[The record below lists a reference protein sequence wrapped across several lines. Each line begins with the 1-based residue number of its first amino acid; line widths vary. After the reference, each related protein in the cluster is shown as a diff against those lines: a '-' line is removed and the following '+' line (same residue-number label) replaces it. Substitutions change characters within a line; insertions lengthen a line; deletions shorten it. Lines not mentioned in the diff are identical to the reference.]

1 MKKYVLALAIIIY
14 STSLMAQTEF
24 DAVKLLQTDISGT
37 ARYMGMAGSMGAVGG
52 DATAIKDNPAG
63 IGLYTRSELMSTG
76 KMLLQKSNSNW
87 YSGTGYFSHSNI
99 GLNNFSFV
107 LVPSSL
113 KKQIKNKKDKKRK
126 RGSSF
131 SNNFSFSYNRLKDFN
146 RSMYVGSDINANN
159 VQSSIS
165 VYMEDLAR
173 NTIGFDGTG
182 SAFGNYPWILDLA
195 NQSGLIQKKNTNPWS
210 SILTPSESIKPSYYI
225 KEKGA
230 IDQYSLGWAGT
241 YENFIHLGA
250 TVNFQTINYTAVG
263 KYTEKYEVSG
273 TMHLNDSI
281 NTKGTGISINVG
293 AIVNPTD
300 YLRIGLSVKSPTV
313 YALVDNSSG
322 NMIYDKT
329 NLSKKTPLATVNYKL
344 QNLLQ
349 ISLSTAYLVDTRGL
363 ISAQFDYALNSRA
376 RLLSEDG
383 GIDYYMAE
391 NQSMKRNISN
401 MYTIKVGGEFN
412 ITENITARAGLAY
425 SNSPT
430 KSSGDI
436 SQPTSEVIGVA
447 NNKRVDTQYFLGN
460 STIFESIGVGYH
472 TEKWSVDVAFTN
484 KNLKEDFYPYNDL
497 KLSELNKNTAGIVK
511 TSLNNIVVS
520 FGYKL

>member
-24 DAVKLLQTDISGT
+24 DAAKLLQTDISGT

-63 IGLYTRSELMSTG
+63 LGLYTRSELMGTG

-87 YSGTGYFSHSNI
+87 YSGTGYFSQSKM

-113 KKQIKNKKDKKRK
+113 KKGTKDKKDKKRK

-131 SNNFSFSYNRLKDFN
+131 SHNFSFSYNRLKDFN
-146 RSMYVGSDINANN
+146 RSMYVESDINANN

-182 SAFGNYPWILDLA
+182 SAFGNNPWILDLA
-195 NQSGLIQKKNTNPWS
+195 NQTGLIKNEKDNTWTTN
-210 SILTPSESIKPSYYI
+210 LNGDESIKPSYYI
-225 KEKGA
+225 KEKGS

-263 KYTEKYEVSG
+263 KYTEKYAVSG
-273 TMHLNDSI
+273 IMHLNDSI
-281 NTKGTGISINVG
+281 NTKGTGISLNIG
-293 AIVNPTD
+293 AIISPTD
-300 YLRIGLSVKSPTV
+300 YLRVGLSIKSPTI
-313 YALVDNSSG
+313 YALVDKFSG
-322 NMIYDKT
+322 NMSYDKT
-329 NLSKKTPLATVNYKL
+329 NISKPTPLATVDYKL

-349 ISLSTAYLVDTRGL
+349 FGLSTAYLIDSKGL
-363 ISAQFDYALNSRA
+363 ISAQFDYSLNSRA
-376 RLLSEDG
+376 KLLSKDG
-383 GIDYYMAE
+383 GIDYYMTE
-391 NQSMKRNISN
+391 NQAMKRNISN

-460 STIFESIGVGYH
+460 STLFKSIGVGYH

-484 KNLKEDFYPYNDL
+484 KNLKEDFYPYNPINLANDT
-497 KLSELNKNTAGIVK
+497 EAGTVK
-511 TSLNNIVVS
+511 TSINNIVIS